1 MCKTNNI
8 SSNFQTI
15 TSGVPQGSTV
25 GPILFNIFM
34 NNFFFF
40 LCSVSVHNFANDNTL
55 LSFAKN
61 VNNLVSILKSDSGYA
76 INCFRDNSVIVNR
89 DKFQASSLDKRNFGL
104 YLNENITIG
113 KENIKAVS
121 NVKMFILIVN

>member
-15 TSGVPQGSTV
+15 TSGVPQGSIV

-61 VNNLVSILKSDSGYA
+61 VNNLVSILKSDSGCA